1 MRDRLVRVAILA
13 GVCALAVL
21 VLEHR
26 CPDDPAF
33 TPCTGYDER
42 APGCS

>member
-1 MRDRLVRVAILA
+1 MRDRLVRLTLVACAL
-13 GVCALAVL
+13 ALAVL
-21 VLEHR
+21 VLVLR
-26 CPDDPAF
+26 CPDDRGF